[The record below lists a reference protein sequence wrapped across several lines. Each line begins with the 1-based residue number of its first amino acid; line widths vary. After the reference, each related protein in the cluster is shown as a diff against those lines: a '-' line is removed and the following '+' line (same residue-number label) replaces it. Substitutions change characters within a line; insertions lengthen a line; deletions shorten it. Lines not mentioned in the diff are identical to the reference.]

1 MKMWSYTERR
11 QQFIILLLL
20 LLLFVF
26 FQSKCDFIILVRVTL
41 RVRIANQVGEG
52 SRCRGGIVHIRD
64 VRSCA
69 LSKPPVRSTALWRFR
84 VSTSNILSDRS
95 WPHTHTHLC
104 YIYHT
109 YAQQDTR
116 VCEDDLLKPPQRQ
129 LPNPKALS
137 LLRVS
142 I

>member
-11 QQFIILLLL
+11 QQFITLLLL

-26 FQSKCDFIILVRVTL
+26 FQSKCDFIILVRITV

-69 LSKPPVRSTALWRFR
+69 LSKPPVRSKALWRFR
-84 VSTSNILSDRS
+84 VSTSNSPSGRS
-95 WPHTHTHLC
+95 WQHTNTPIRQIDHTF
-104 YIYHT
+104 
-109 YAQQDTR
+109 AQQDIRVCDIR
-116 VCEDDLLKPPQRQ
+116 VCEDDPF
-129 LPNPKALS
+129 
-137 LLRVS
+137 
-142 I
+142 